1 MNIIKGRKAAL
12 PLSSLSC
19 GFSLVE
25 LLAALCICGVLAGSA
40 GLALHAGLPW
50 KNPESTAA
58 RQAEAVQR
66 WLDASLERGL
76 LEQRSFSLRLPAT
89 PSRKLFL
96 TWQGEAFTQSE
107 VYDSRGECEF
117 AVRGGSP
124 VAVAYS
130 PSYHTVSPGF
140 TLNVFPTGKRTPL
153 RQVVVSPY
161 ARVRVGLP

>member
-1 MNIIKGRKAAL
+1 MNTITGRKAAL

-25 LLAALCICGVLAGSA
+25 LLAALCISGVLAGSA
-40 GLALHAGLPW
+40 GLALQAGLPW
-50 KNPESTAA
+50 KNPESAA
-58 RQAEAVQR
+58 VRQAEAVQR

-89 PSRKLFL
+89 PSQKLSL

-107 VYDSRGECEF
+107 VYDSRGECDF

-130 PSYHTVSPGF
+130 PSYHTVSPAF
-140 TLNVFPTGKRTPL
+140 TLSVFPTGKRAPL
-153 RQVVVSPY
+153 RQVVVSAY

>member
-1 MNIIKGRKAAL
+1 L
-12 PLSSLSC
+12 PPSSLSF

-25 LLAALCICGVLAGSA
+25 LLAALCICGVLTGST
-40 GLALHAGLPW
+40 GLALQGGLPW
-50 KNPESTAA
+50 NSPESAA
-58 RQAEAVQR
+58 VRHAEAVRR
-66 WLDASLERGL
+66 WLDASLEKGL

-89 PSRKLFL
+89 PSQKLFL
-96 TWQGEAFTQSE
+96 TWQGEAFSQSE

-124 VAVAYS
+124 VAIAYS

-140 TLNVFPTGKRTPL
+140 TLSVFPAGKRTPI
-153 RQVVVSPY
+153 RQVVVSAY

>member
-1 MNIIKGRKAAL
+1 MKAIPGRKAAL

-25 LLAALCICGVLAGSA
+25 LLAALCICVVLAGSV
-40 GLALHAGLPW
+40 GLALQGGLPW
-50 KNPESTAA
+50 KNPDSAA
-58 RQAEAVQR
+58 VRQAEAVQR

-76 LEQRSFSLRLPAT
+76 LEQRSFSFRLPAT
-89 PSRKLFL
+89 PSQKLFL
-96 TWQGEAFTQSE
+96 TWQGEPFTQSE
-107 VYDSRGECEF
+107 VYDSLGECEF

-130 PSYHTVSPGF
+130 PSYHTVSPAF
-140 TLNVFPTGKRTPL
+140 TLNVFPAGKRTPI
-153 RQVVVSPY
+153 RQVVVSAY